1 MLLVCNLLLPGSLYY
16 YLWFDISNTFKLVMK
31 NILKCLNVFFF
42 FFLQEETNPGSIAES
57 KDNAFPFLI
66 FMGTLASPG
75 KIYIAADKQIICSF
89 EVSLVEAA
97 LALLATYCVFM
108 YNYPPGLA
116 KFYSYIQKCI
126 LHISDGKKLP
136 SSLMSFVNSL
146 HELQANIVKP
156 AN

>member
-1 MLLVCNLLLPGSLYY
+1 MLLSLIWHIEHLQVSY
-16 YLWFDISNTFKLVMK
+16 KK
-31 NILKCLNVFFF
+31 NILKCLNVFF

-57 KDNAFPFLI
+57 KDNSFPFFI
-66 FMGTLASPG
+66 FMGALASPG

-136 SSLMSFVNSL
+136 ASLMSFVNSL

-156 AN
+156 AD

>member
-16 YLWFDISNTFKLVMK
+16 YLWFDISNTFKLVIN
-31 NILKCLNVFFF
+31 NILKCLNVFVF

-57 KDNAFPFLI
+57 KDNSFPFSI

-97 LALLATYCVFM
+97 LALLATSCVFM

-116 KFYSYIQKCI
+116 KFYSFIQKCI
-126 LHISDGKKLP
+126 LHISDGKKLS
-136 SSLMSFVNSL
+136 SSLMSL
-146 HELQANIVKP
+146 
-156 AN
+156 

>member
-1 MLLVCNLLLPGSLYY
+1 
-16 YLWFDISNTFKLVMK
+16 
-31 NILKCLNVFFF
+31 
-42 FFLQEETNPGSIAES
+42 
-57 KDNAFPFLI
+57 
-66 FMGTLASPG
+66 MGALASQG

-136 SSLMSFVNSL
+136 PSLMSFVNSL

-156 AN
+156 AD

>member
-1 MLLVCNLLLPGSLYY
+1 MS
-16 YLWFDISNTFKLVMK
+16 FS
-31 NILKCLNVFFF
+31 FFYRKRQI
-42 FFLQEETNPGSIAES
+42 QEVIAES
-57 KDNAFPFLI
+57 KDNSFPFLI
-66 FMGTLASPG
+66 FMGALASQG

-116 KFYSYIQKCI
+116 NFYSYIQKCI

-136 SSLMSFVNSL
+136 ASLMSFVNSL

-156 AN
+156 AD

>member
-1 MLLVCNLLLPGSLYY
+1 M
-16 YLWFDISNTFKLVMK
+16 
-31 NILKCLNVFFF
+31 LKCRF

-57 KDNAFPFLI
+57 KDNSFPFLI
-66 FMGTLASPG
+66 FMGTLALPG
-75 KIYIAADKQIICSF
+75 KIYIAVDKQTICSF

-116 KFYSYIQKCI
+116 NFYSYIQKCI

-136 SSLMSFVNSL
+136 CSLMSFVNSL
-146 HELQANIVKP
+146 HELQVNIVKP
-156 AN
+156 AD

>member
-1 MLLVCNLLLPGSLYY
+1 M
-16 YLWFDISNTFKLVMK
+16 
-31 NILKCLNVFFF
+31 LKCLFL
-42 FFLQEETNPGSIAES
+42 FLQEETNPGSIAES
-57 KDNAFPFLI
+57 KDNSFPFLI
-66 FMGTLASPG
+66 FMGALASQG
-75 KIYIAADKQIICSF
+75 KIYIAADKQIICNF

-136 SSLMSFVNSL
+136 ASLMSFVNSL

-156 AN
+156 AD

>member
-1 MLLVCNLLLPGSLYY
+1 M
-16 YLWFDISNTFKLVMK
+16 
-31 NILKCLNVFFF
+31 LKCLFL

-57 KDNAFPFLI
+57 KDNSFPFLI
-66 FMGTLASPG
+66 FMGALASQG

-116 KFYSYIQKCI
+116 NFYSYIQKCI

-156 AN
+156 AD

>member
-1 MLLVCNLLLPGSLYY
+1 
-16 YLWFDISNTFKLVMK
+16 MK
-31 NILKCLNVFFF
+31 NSLKCLNVF

-57 KDNAFPFLI
+57 KDNSFPFFI
-66 FMGTLASPG
+66 FMGALASQG

-97 LALLATYCVFM
+97 LALLATYCVLM

-136 SSLMSFVNSL
+136 ASLMSFVNSL

-156 AN
+156 AD

>member
-1 MLLVCNLLLPGSLYY
+1 
-16 YLWFDISNTFKLVMK
+16 MK
-31 NILKCLNVFFF
+31 NSLKCLNVF

-89 EVSLVEAA
+89 DVSLVA
-97 LALLATYCVFM
+97 LALLATYYVFM

-116 KFYSYIQKCI
+116 NFYSYIQKCI

>member
-1 MLLVCNLLLPGSLYY
+1 M
-16 YLWFDISNTFKLVMK
+16 
-31 NILKCLNVFFF
+31 LKCLFLF

-57 KDNAFPFLI
+57 KDNSFPFLI
-66 FMGTLASPG
+66 FMGALASQG

>member
-1 MLLVCNLLLPGSLYY
+1 MLLSLIWYIEHLQASY
-16 YLWFDISNTFKLVMK
+16 KK
-31 NILKCLNVFFF
+31 NILKCLNVFF

-57 KDNAFPFLI
+57 KDNSFPFLI
-66 FMGTLASPG
+66 FMGALASQG

-156 AN
+156 AD

>member
-31 NILKCLNVFFF
+31 NSLKCLNVF
-42 FFLQEETNPGSIAES
+42 FFLQEETNPGSIAAS

-89 EVSLVEAA
+89 DVSLVEAA
-97 LALLATYCVFM
+97 LALLATYYVFM

-116 KFYSYIQKCI
+116 NFYSYIQKCI

>member
-1 MLLVCNLLLPGSLYY
+1 MS
-16 YLWFDISNTFKLVMK
+16 
-31 NILKCLNVFFF
+31 FFF
-42 FFLQEETNPGSIAES
+42 SFFLQEETNPGSIAES
-57 KDNAFPFLI
+57 KDNSFPFLI
-66 FMGTLASPG
+66 FMGALASQG

-136 SSLMSFVNSL
+136 ASLMSFVNSL

-156 AN
+156 AD

>member
-1 MLLVCNLLLPGSLYY
+1 MS
-16 YLWFDISNTFKLVMK
+16 FS
-31 NILKCLNVFFF
+31 

-57 KDNAFPFLI
+57 KDNSFPFLI
-66 FMGTLASPG
+66 FMGALASQG

-108 YNYPPGLA
+108 YNSPPGLA

-136 SSLMSFVNSL
+136 ASLMSFVNSL

-156 AN
+156 AD

>member
-1 MLLVCNLLLPGSLYY
+1 M
-16 YLWFDISNTFKLVMK
+16 
-31 NILKCLNVFFF
+31 LKCLF
-42 FFLQEETNPGSIAES
+42 FFLKEETNPGSIAES

-97 LALLATYCVFM
+97 LALLATYYVFM
-108 YNYPPGLA
+108 CNYTPGLA
-116 KFYSYIQKCI
+116 NFYSYIQKCI

>member
-1 MLLVCNLLLPGSLYY
+1 MLLSLIWHIEHLQASY
-16 YLWFDISNTFKLVMK
+16 KK
-31 NILKCLNVFFF
+31 NILKYLNVFF

-57 KDNAFPFLI
+57 KDNSFPFLI
-66 FMGTLASPG
+66 FMGALASQG

-136 SSLMSFVNSL
+136 ASLMSFVNSL

-156 AN
+156 AD

>member
-16 YLWFDISNTFKLVMK
+16 YLWFDISNTFKLVIK
-31 NILKCLNVFFF
+31 NILKCLNVVF

-57 KDNAFPFLI
+57 KDNSFPFLI
-66 FMGTLASPG
+66 FMGTLALPG
-75 KIYIAADKQIICSF
+75 KIYIAADKQTICSF

-108 YNYPPGLA
+108 YNCPPGLA
-116 KFYSYIQKCI
+116 NFYSYIQKCI

-136 SSLMSFVNSL
+136 CSLMSFVNSL

-156 AN
+156 AD

>member
-1 MLLVCNLLLPGSLYY
+1 
-16 YLWFDISNTFKLVMK
+16 MK
-31 NILKCLNVFFF
+31 NSLKCLNVF

-57 KDNAFPFLI
+57 KDNSFPFVI
-66 FMGTLASPG
+66 FMGALASQG

-97 LALLATYCVFM
+97 LALVATYCVFM

-136 SSLMSFVNSL
+136 PSLMSFVNSL

>member
-1 MLLVCNLLLPGSLYY
+1 MS
-16 YLWFDISNTFKLVMK
+16 FS
-31 NILKCLNVFFF
+31 FFF
-42 FFLQEETNPGSIAES
+42 VLQEETNPGSIAES
-57 KDNAFPFLI
+57 KDNSFPFLI
-66 FMGTLASPG
+66 FMGALASQG

-136 SSLMSFVNSL
+136 ASLMSFVNSL
-146 HELQANIVKP
+146 HKLQANIVKP
-156 AN
+156 AD

>member
-1 MLLVCNLLLPGSLYY
+1 MS
-16 YLWFDISNTFKLVMK
+16 FS
-31 NILKCLNVFFF
+31 FFF
-42 FFLQEETNPGSIAES
+42 VLQEETNPGSIAES
-57 KDNAFPFLI
+57 KDNSFPFLI
-66 FMGTLASPG
+66 FMGALAAQG
-75 KIYIAADKQIICSF
+75 KIYIAADKQIICIF

-97 LALLATYCVFM
+97 LALLASYCVFM

-156 AN
+156 AD

>member
-1 MLLVCNLLLPGSLYY
+1 MS
-16 YLWFDISNTFKLVMK
+16 
-31 NILKCLNVFFF
+31 FFF
-42 FFLQEETNPGSIAES
+42 FFLQEETNPGSIGES
-57 KDNAFPFLI
+57 KDNSFPFVI
-66 FMGTLASPG
+66 FMGALASPG

-136 SSLMSFVNSL
+136 ASLMSFVNSL
-146 HELQANIVKP
+146 HELQANIVRP
-156 AN
+156 AD

>member
-1 MLLVCNLLLPGSLYY
+1 M
-16 YLWFDISNTFKLVMK
+16 
-31 NILKCLNVFFF
+31 LKCLFLFFF

-57 KDNAFPFLI
+57 KDNSFPFSI
-66 FMGTLASPG
+66 FMGTLALPG

-116 KFYSYIQKCI
+116 NFYSYIQKCI
-126 LHISDGKKLP
+126 FHISDGKKLP

-146 HELQANIVKP
+146 HELQVNIVKP
-156 AN
+156 AD

>member
-1 MLLVCNLLLPGSLYY
+1 MLLSLIWHIEHLQASY
-16 YLWFDISNTFKLVMK
+16 KK
-31 NILKCLNVFFF
+31 NILKCLNVFF

-57 KDNAFPFLI
+57 KDNSFPFLI
-66 FMGTLASPG
+66 FMGALASQG

-136 SSLMSFVNSL
+136 ASLMSFVNSL

-156 AN
+156 AD

>member
-31 NILKCLNVFFF
+31 NSLKCLNVF

-75 KIYIAADKQIICSF
+75 KIYIAADKQIICSVD
-89 EVSLVEAA
+89 VSLVEAA
-97 LALLATYCVFM
+97 LALLATYYVFM

-116 KFYSYIQKCI
+116 NFYSYIQKCI

>member
-1 MLLVCNLLLPGSLYY
+1 MLLVCNLLLPGSLCY
-16 YLWFDISNTFKLVMK
+16 YLWFDISNTFKLVIK
-31 NILKCLNVFFF
+31 KYFKVLKCLFL

-57 KDNAFPFLI
+57 KDNSFPFLI
-66 FMGTLASPG
+66 FMGALASQG

-136 SSLMSFVNSL
+136 ASLMSFVNSL

-156 AN
+156 AD

>member
-1 MLLVCNLLLPGSLYY
+1 MLLSLIWHIEHLQASY
-16 YLWFDISNTFKLVMK
+16 KK
-31 NILKCLNVFFF
+31 NILKCLNVFF

-57 KDNAFPFLI
+57 KDNSFPFVI
-66 FMGTLASPG
+66 FMGALASPG

-136 SSLMSFVNSL
+136 ASLMSFVNSL

-156 AN
+156 AD

>member
-1 MLLVCNLLLPGSLYY
+1 MLLSLIWHIEHLQASY
-16 YLWFDISNTFKLVMK
+16 KK
-31 NILKCLNVFFF
+31 NILKCLNVFF

-57 KDNAFPFLI
+57 KDNSLPFLI
-66 FMGTLASPG
+66 FMGALAAQG

-136 SSLMSFVNSL
+136 ASLMSFVNSL

-156 AN
+156 AD

>member
-1 MLLVCNLLLPGSLYY
+1 MLLSLIWHIEHLQASY
-16 YLWFDISNTFKLVMK
+16 KK

-42 FFLQEETNPGSIAES
+42 SLQEETNPGSIAES
-57 KDNAFPFLI
+57 KDNSFPFLI
-66 FMGTLASPG
+66 FMGALASQG

-136 SSLMSFVNSL
+136 ASLMSFVNSL

-156 AN
+156 AD

>member
-1 MLLVCNLLLPGSLYY
+1 MLLSLIWHIEHLQASY
-16 YLWFDISNTFKLVMK
+16 KK
-31 NILKCLNVFFF
+31 NILKCLNVFF

-57 KDNAFPFLI
+57 KDNSFPFLI
-66 FMGTLASPG
+66 FMGALASQG
-75 KIYIAADKQIICSF
+75 KIYIAVYKQIICSF

-136 SSLMSFVNSL
+136 ASLMSFVNSL

-156 AN
+156 AD